1 MNKVKIF
8 APAKV
13 NFTLDI
19 LGEEQGFHKIKSLVS
34 TISLG
39 DSVILKKRNDSNITI
54 TQKGIIVDCPLEQ
67 NNAYKS
73 AKLFIETFNT
83 RGVDIVIKK
92 RIPLGGGLGGS
103 SADICAV
110 LKGMKKLYKIEQDI
124 TPLANSLGS
133 DTAYMLDGGLAVIE
147 GRGEIVSH
155 INASLN
161 LHLLLLTA
169 HSSVTSGECYK
180 EFDKIGNTFESLTD
194 KAVESLVNRSYQE
207 FVSTLKND
215 LYIPAKTL
223 CPEIEQNLNLLKEQG
238 DCFMTGSGSATVGVY
253 KTRRA
258 RNKAYK
264 KLLPIVTTKLIKTKT
279 K

>member
-39 DSVILKKRNDSNITI
+39 DTVVLKKRNDKSITI
-54 TQKGIIVDCPLEQ
+54 TQEGIIVECPLEQ

-73 AKLFIETFNT
+73 AKLFMETFNT
-83 RGVDIVIKK
+83 CGVDIIIKK

-124 TPLANSLGS
+124 TPLANILGS

-155 INASLN
+155 INARLN
-161 LHLLLLTA
+161 LYLLLLTA
-169 HSSVTSGECYK
+169 DSSVTAGECYK
-180 EFDKIGNTFESLTD
+180 EFDRIGEIYPSVTD
-194 KAVESLVNRSYQE
+194 KALGCLVNRSYTE
-207 FVSTLKND
+207 FILSLKND

-238 DCFMTGSGSATVGVY
+238 DCFMTGSGSVTVGVY
-253 KTRRA
+253 RTKRA

>member
-19 LGEEQGFHKIKSLVS
+19 LGTNEGFHNIKSLVS
-34 TISLG
+34 TLSLG
-39 DSVILKKRNDSNITI
+39 DSVIIKKRKDKNITLTQEGI
-54 TQKGIIVDCPLEQ
+54 TVDCPLEK

-73 AKLFIETFNT
+73 AKLFMETFNT
-83 RGVDIVIKK
+83 LGVDIVIKK

-124 TPLANSLGS
+124 TPLANLLGS
-133 DTAYMLDGGLAVIE
+133 DTAYMLDGGLAVLE
-147 GRGEIVSH
+147 GRGEMVSH
-155 INASLN
+155 INARLN
-161 LHLLLLTA
+161 LYLLLLTA
-169 HSSVTSGECYK
+169 NSSVTAGECYK
-180 EFDKIGNTFESLTD
+180 EFDKLGKTFDSLTD
-194 KAVESLVNRSYQE
+194 NAVESLINRNFQE
-207 FVSTLKND
+207 FVSNLKND
-215 LYIPAKTL
+215 LYIPAKTI
-223 CPEIEQNLNLLKEQG
+223 CGEIEQNLNLLKEQG
-238 DCFMTGSGSATVGVY
+238 DCFMTGSGSVTVGVY

-264 KLLPIVTTKLIKTKT
+264 NLLPKVKTKLIKTKT

>member
-1 MNKVKIF
+1 MEKVKIS

-19 LGEEQGFHKIKSLVS
+19 LGEEQGFHKIKSLV
-34 TISLG
+34 TTLSLG
-39 DSVILKKRNDSNITI
+39 DKVILKKRSDKNITI
-54 TQKGIIVDCPLEQ
+54 AQKGIVVDCPNEQ

-73 AKLFIETFNT
+73 AKLFMETFNT
-83 RGVDIVIKK
+83 NGVDIVIDK

-124 TPLANSLGS
+124 TPLANLLGS

-155 INASLN
+155 LNARLN
-161 LHLLLLTA
+161 LYLLLLTA
-169 HSSVTSGECYK
+169 NSSVTAGECYK
-180 EFDKIGNTFESLTD
+180 EFDKIAKTYPDTTD
-194 KAVESLVNRSYQE
+194 KAVESLINRNYQE
-207 FVSTLKND
+207 FISNLKND
-215 LYIPAKTL
+215 LYLPAKTL

-238 DCFMTGSGSATVGVY
+238 DCFMTGSGSVTVGVY

-264 KLLPIVTTKLIKTKT
+264 KLLSKVKTKLIKTKT

>member
-34 TISLG
+34 TISVG

-73 AKLFIETFNT
+73 AKLFMETFNT

-161 LHLLLLTA
+161 LHMLLLTA
-169 HSSVTSGECYK
+169 DSSVTSGECYK

-264 KLLPIVTTKLIKTKT
+264 KLLPIVTTKLIKIKT

>member
-39 DSVILKKRNDSNITI
+39 DSIILKKRNDSNITI

-169 HSSVTSGECYK
+169 HSSVTSGACYK

-264 KLLPIVTTKLIKTKT
+264 KLLPSVKTKLIKTKT